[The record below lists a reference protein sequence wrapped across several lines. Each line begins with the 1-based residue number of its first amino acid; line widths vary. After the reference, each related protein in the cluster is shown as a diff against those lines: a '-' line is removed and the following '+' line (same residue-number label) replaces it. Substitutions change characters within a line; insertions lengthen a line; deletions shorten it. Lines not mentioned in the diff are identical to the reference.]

1 MKVKVGNKVYQFDSK
16 MRGIDLLKKLN
27 LQPQSNIIIKNGEVI
42 TEDEYIEQNDEVEI
56 INAISGG

>member
-27 LQPQSNIIIKNGEVI
+27 LQPQSNIIMKNGEVI

>member
-1 MKVKVGNKVYQFDSK
+1 VKIGNKVYQFDSK

>member
-1 MKVKVGNKVYQFDSK
+1 VKVGNKVYQFDSK

>member
-1 MKVKVGNKVYQFDSK
+1 VKVRNKVYQFDSK

>member
-1 MKVKVGNKVYQFDSK
+1 MKVGNKVYQFDSK

>member
-1 MKVKVGNKVYQFDSK
+1 VKVGNKVYQFDSK

-27 LQPQSNIIIKNGEVI
+27 LQPQSNIIMKNGEVI

>member
-1 MKVKVGNKVYQFDSK
+1 MKVRNKVYQFDSK

>member
-1 MKVKVGNKVYQFDSK
+1 MKVGNKVYQFDSK

-27 LQPQSNIIIKNGEVI
+27 LQPQSNIIMKNGEVI

>member
-1 MKVKVGNKVYQFDSK
+1 MKVKIGNKVYQFDSK